1 SVKSGLL
8 LKSTMS
14 VFVSVGSTSFDDLIK
29 TVSSPEILQFLSDKE
44 FKKIILQIG
53 QGTVIPDKSDIIEVE
68 WFRFK
73 DSISQDIKNASLI
86 IGHAGAGTILES
98 LIEHKPL
105 ITVLNDKLM
114 DNHQT
119 ELAEE
124 MAKEGYLSYCSCS
137 DLLETLKHSKS
148 FTSFT
153 SEPNMFPAFLE
164 ELMGFSV

>member
-1 SVKSGLL
+1 
-8 LKSTMS
+8 MS
-14 VFVSVGSTSFDDLIK
+14 VFVTVGSTSFDDLIK
-29 TVSSPEILQFLSDKE
+29 TVCSPEILQFLSDE
-44 FKKIILQIG
+44 GFKKIILQIG
-53 QGTVIPDKSDIIEVE
+53 RGTVIPDKSDIIEVE
-68 WFRFK
+68 WFHFK

-137 DLLETLKHSKS
+137 NLLETLKHSKS
-148 FTSFT
+148 FTPFI

-164 ELMGFSV
+164 ELMGLSV